1 MSDGLL
7 FGIVFLGFFVLRG
20 VAATIV
26 FYFILP
32 DSTRC
37 PMCDAETLHIHSR
50 FWRLTMP
57 GLRPSWCPVCRWEG
71 MLRKP
76 KGRVVPGS
84 ATPARPG
91 TRTEVTGDR

>member
-1 MSDGLL
+1 MSDGVL

-20 VAATIV
+20 VAATIA

-76 KGRVVPGS
+76 RRVAAGPASVGRPSEREAPKHG
-84 ATPARPG
+84 
-91 TRTEVTGDR
+91 